1 MAAKITWTPQQ
12 IVRLAGQESATDL
25 AKAFGTSASPIYA
38 WRRDPANQ
46 WEPAPV
52 TVEESDLQAAP
63 SHEDILAEENRRLR
77 AVVRAEKR
85 VNVGNER
92 VLRSIE
98 QAVANTVPL
107 PYPSESGRSNSREPQ
122 RGSEEPHHRHAA
134 MWSDWHLGEV
144 VDLAQM
150 NGINEY
156 SVAVAVDRVK
166 TLVQSMLSFQRV
178 SPPLSGLDIW
188 AMGDMASGKIHRLEE
203 TNEIPAAEQY
213 VRAGYLMA
221 DAIRELA
228 PHYPDIYVGGI
239 VGNHPRAENDPA
251 SKDIYNSGDWI
262 AYEMARALTRDLAN
276 VRWEIPRGGMIV
288 RKFGG
293 KTFLLWHGDGI
304 KGNVSGVP
312 WVALTRRVNAL
323 KETYAMMGTRI
334 DYLAVGH
341 FHQRSIVPGL
351 YMNGAL
357 IGANE
362 YGVKNYGGGE
372 PPKQVIIEFD
382 EKRGRE
388 TAVKTVAFDPVI
400 DRKA

>member
-1 MAAKITWTPQQ
+1 MAARVEFTSEQEA
-12 IVRLAGQESATDL
+12 RLAGPDPTARIARDWHMGSQ
-25 AKAFGTSASPIYA
+25 PIRR
-38 WRRDPANQ
+38 WRIARNWQAPTVTIDEVDPEAG
-46 WEPAPV
+46 PS
-52 TVEESDLQAAP
+52 EE
-63 SHEDILAEENRRLR
+63 EILREENRRLR
-77 AVVRAEKR
+77 AIVRRDAR
-85 VNVGNER
+85 NNVGEER
-92 VLRSIE
+92 VLRAIE
-98 QAVANTVPL
+98 AAAAGVVPL
-107 PYPSESGRSNSREPQ
+107 PYPSESRRRNSITPQ
-122 RGSEEPHHRHAA
+122 GDVKGEAPHHRHAV

-144 VDLAQM
+144 VDLKQM

-156 SVAVAVDRVK
+156 NVDVATKRVK
-166 TLVQSMLSFQRV
+166 KLVSSMMKFQHV

-213 VRAGYLMA
+213 VMAGYLMA

-228 PHYPDIYVGGI
+228 PHYLDIYVGGI
-239 VGNHPRAENDPA
+239 VGNHPRAESDPS
-251 SKDIYNSGDWI
+251 SKDSYNSGDWI
-262 AYEMARALTRDLAN
+262 SYEMARALTRDLEN
-276 VRWEIPRGGMIV
+276 VTWDIPRGGMIV

-293 KTFLLWHGDGI
+293 KNFLLWHGDGI

-323 KETYAMMGTRI
+323 KETYASMGTRI

-351 YMNGAL
+351 YMNGSL

-382 EKRGRE
+382 EKRQRE
-388 TAVKTVAFDPVI
+388 TAIKTISFEPVSHG
-400 DRKA
+400 